1 MPGIAGIIS
10 RQAGAD
16 HRRLVARMLESMMHE
31 PFYASDSCVVPELG
45 MCAGWVAHPGSFA
58 ARESDTGAGEPI
70 NLLLAGECYRSDGAN
85 DRPVDV
91 HPGGTSRS
99 ILALYDRLGEKCLP
113 QLNGLFSGL
122 IIDRRQKRALLFN
135 DRFGLERIYVHQTAE
150 ATYFA
155 SEAKA
160 LLRVLPDLRALDDA
174 AVAEFLAFGCVLE
187 SKTLFR
193 GIRCLDGGSLWLFEN
208 GACTANRYFDPDTWV
223 RQPALTAEAFASE
236 FEETFSRV
244 LPSYV
249 GSGAGLGISL
259 TGGLDTRMVMA
270 CLPALANKPVCY
282 TFSGLHGDTLD
293 QRLARRVATACGL
306 EHRVL
311 RIQPDFLANYASH
324 VDRTV
329 HVTDGCSGATVAHEI
344 YFNAQARALAP
355 VRLTGNFGSEVLRSM
370 STFKPSRL
378 EPSMFH
384 ADFRPKV
391 DASSANVVRGAEHPV
406 IFAAFREI
414 PWNLFGSLAA
424 GRSQLSFRTPY
435 LDNDLVALACRA
447 PAASRQSP
455 ASAIQLIEHRHPEL
469 GRIPTDRALMG
480 TGSRLSRAAR
490 ALFSTV
496 TFKLDYLHKEGLPDW
511 LMPFEAGLGVLDRAG
526 LLGLHKYL
534 PYRLWFRHEL
544 ANYVTDVLTDPETAR
559 LPYWNAAMLSSIA
572 RDHVAGR
579 HNYVR
584 EINAVLTLSAVN
596 RLLVRGQPDQN

>member
-1 MPGIAGIIS
+1 VPGIAGIITRNKAS
-10 RQAGAD
+10 DA
-16 HRRLVARMLESMMHE
+16 RRLLANMLDSMTHE
-31 PFYASDSCVVPELG
+31 PFYEMATCCAPELG
-45 MCAGWVAHPGSFA
+45 VWAGWIAHPGSFA
-58 ARESDTGAGEPI
+58 AHESTAGDADEVG
-70 NLLLAGECYRSDGAN
+70 LLLSGELFQD
-85 DRPVDV
+85 DRVTPRPASSQASR
-91 HPGGTSRS
+91 PGS
-99 ILALYDRLGEKCLP
+99 ILSLYDRLGARSLP
-113 QLNGLFSGL
+113 ELNGLFSGL
-122 IIDRRQKRALLFN
+122 IIDRRAKRALLFN
-135 DRFGLERIYVHQTAE
+135 DRYGLERLYVHQTAD

-160 LLRVLPDLRALDDA
+160 LLRILPDLRALDDA

-193 GIRCLDGGSLWLFEN
+193 GIRCLDGGSLWSFQD
-208 GACTANRYFDPDTWV
+208 GSCTKDRYFDPESWV
-223 RQPALTAEAFASE
+223 HQPALTAQAFASE

-249 GSGAGLGISL
+249 GNGAGLGISL

-270 CLPALANKPVCY
+270 CLPNLATKPVCY
-282 TFSGLHGDTLD
+282 TFAGLSGATLD
-293 QRLARRVATACGL
+293 QRLAARIAAACGL
-306 EHRVL
+306 DHQVL
-311 RIQPDFLANYASH
+311 RIQPDFLSNFGSY

-329 HVTDGCSGATVAHEI
+329 QVTDGCSGATVAHEI

-378 EPSMFH
+378 EPGIFH

-391 DASSANVVRGAEHPV
+391 EASAARTVRAGEHPV

-435 LDNDLVALACRA
+435 LDNELVALACRA
-447 PAASRQSP
+447 PASSRQSP
-455 ASAIQLIEHRHPEL
+455 ASAIQLVEHRRSEL
-469 GRIPTDRALMG
+469 SRIPTDRALMG
-480 TGSRLSRAAR
+480 NGGSLSRTARTLFAA
-490 ALFSTV
+490 V

-511 LMPFEAGLGVLDRAG
+511 LMPFEPALGALDHAG

-544 ANYVTDVLTDPETAR
+544 ATYVTDVLTDPQTAR
-559 LPYWNAAMLSSIA
+559 LPYWDAAMLSSIA

-584 EINAVLTLSAVN
+584 EINAVVTLAAID
-596 RLLVRGQPDQN
+596 RLLVRGQPNQN